1 MISLNRKEKENNN
14 NSRHIFRSLGPEGCK
29 AKVQVALFHYKQTIR
44 FESGDSFG
52 IIVLEII
59 SQSKKYVC
67 LLKKKNNKRICM
79 SSFINN
85 KWNNYQSIE
94 MFGN

>member
-1 MISLNRKEKENNN
+1 MISLNRKEKENN

-44 FESGDSFG
+44 FKSGDSFG

-59 SQSKKYVC
+59 S
-67 LLKKKNNKRICM
+67 
-79 SSFINN
+79 
-85 KWNNYQSIE
+85 
-94 MFGN
+94 